1 MQPLEEKDS
10 SPLEDTEITRLIKV
24 SREVGYKKQDK
35 IPERNV
41 VDFKPTSI
49 SQIAASIDNKKEN
62 TNKSDPLQSS
72 ETQQNRELGDTE
84 NASDSNSSDKNE
96 KQNYIDVESNLQET
110 QQERELQEPL
120 EKSSKSL
127 DLSNE
132 AAKEDDKD
140 AEARNQ
146 IQEPSAISANTS
158 PNEKALVEEK
168 PSIPQETTTKS
179 VEEAKQEGI
188 EIGKKIAL
196 SELANEQQKV
206 LESFRLIVD
215 NIRKKENIDKT
226 ELSQSILGVVTRLA
240 SERAGNAIDKDS
252 EAYKNKIISF
262 VDRIE
267 KASKKLVLKL
277 NPKDAS
283 IIEKSLWDSFDHEEF
298 EIRESSELFR
308 GDFILQM
315 GSVEIG
321 DLISEQ
327 VSIKEDNDAQA
338 SEKEKTQIEAGEQ
351 ENKEI
356 NSEDASS
363 KGENNNIQKSSGDE
377 IEK

>member
-49 SQIAASIDNKKEN
+49 SQIATSIDNKKEN
-62 TNKSDPLQSS
+62 TNKSEPLQSS

-96 KQNYIDVESNLQET
+96 KQNYIDVESNLQEP

-168 PSIPQETTTKS
+168 PSATQETTTKS

-188 EIGKKIAL
+188 ELGKKIAL

-206 LESFRLIVD
+206 LESFRLIID
-215 NIRKKENIDKT
+215 NIRKKEIIDKT
-226 ELSQSILGVVTRLA
+226 ELAQSILGVVTRLA

-267 KASKKLVLKL
+267 KASEKLVLKL

-327 VSIKEDNDAQA
+327 ISINEDNDTQA
-338 SEKEKTQIEAGEQ
+338 GEKEKIQIDAGEK
-351 ENKEI
+351 ENKQI
-356 NSEDASS
+356 YPDDASS
-363 KGENNNIQKSSGDE
+363 KGENNDIHSSSGDE

>member
-10 SPLEDTEITRLIKV
+10 SPLEDNEITRLIKV

-49 SQIAASIDNKKEN
+49 SQIATSIDNKKEN
-62 TNKSDPLQSS
+62 TNKSEPLQSS
-72 ETQQNRELGDTE
+72 ETQQNSELRDTE
-84 NASDSNSSDKNE
+84 NASDKNSSDKNE
-96 KQNYIDVESNLQET
+96 KQNYIDVESNLQEP

-127 DLSNE
+127 DLSDE
-132 AAKEDDKD
+132 AAKEDNTD

-146 IQEPSAISANTS
+146 TQEPTAISANTS
-158 PNEKALVEEK
+158 PNEKALVEEI
-168 PSIPQETTTKS
+168 PRIPQETITKS

-188 EIGKKIAL
+188 ELGKKIAL

-206 LESFRLIVD
+206 LESFRLIID

-240 SERAGNAIDKDS
+240 SERAGNAIDENS
-252 EAYKNKIISF
+252 EAFENKIISF

-327 VSIKEDNDAQA
+327 VSINEDNDTQTG
-338 SEKEKTQIEAGEQ
+338 EKEKIQIDAGEQ
-351 ENKEI
+351 ENKQI
-356 NSEDASS
+356 NTEDASS
-363 KGENNNIQKSSGDE
+363 KGENNDIHSSSGDE